1 MKSNIYKNV
10 IDLIKIQYEGN
21 YKNDIFIN
29 KEDISNMVLLPV
41 DIVFDGEYI
50 NLNFTI
56 DFYDLIL
63 KQNIN
68 FIFHPNQLQ
77 QKVITVSNCYEM
89 FVEEFEYSAN
99 KLIMKGKLNYVNDF
113 TEEFKFEIY
122 KVIFN

>member
-1 MKSNIYKNV
+1 MTSNIYKNV

-21 YKNDIFIN
+21 HKNDIFIN
-29 KEDISNMVLLPV
+29 KEDRSNMVLLPV

-63 KQNIN
+63 KQHIN
-68 FIFHPNQLQ
+68 FIFHPNQLK

-113 TEEFKFEIY
+113 TEEFNFEIY